1 VSGQKLT
8 MTWIILLM
16 WAGLPPYLDRGQVD
30 IGRPGSIGCIRML
43 NTDLLEL
50 FDLTDVGT
58 EVNIKLN

>member
-1 VSGQKLT
+1 MRRYIYIHGSPDS
-8 MTWIILLM
+8 I
-16 WAGLPPYLDRGQVD
+16 D